1 MGERRRI
8 RPKSRQAWRTWLQK
22 NHASSTGVW
31 LVYAKKH
38 SGLASLTYNDAVEEA
53 LCFGW
58 IDSKINP
65 IDDTFYMQVFT
76 PRKPQ
81 GAWSAL
87 NRTRVK
93 RLIAAGLMTAAGAA
107 AIKTA
112 KKLGTWEATTH
123 ADDLIIPP
131 DLANAL
137 ESNAEA
143 RRHWES
149 YTASR
154 RKGVLYRLAGAKR
167 PETRAKY
174 LREIIENMVRN
185 LSSEERRVMA
195 GFKRRQAAPRERRTS
210 KQH

>member
-1 MGERRRI
+1 MGEFRRV
-8 RPKSRQAWRTWLQK
+8 RPKSRQAWRAWLQK
-22 NHASSTGVW
+22 NHASSDGVW

-38 SGLASLTYNDAVEEA
+38 SGVASLTYNDAVEEA

-81 GAWSAL
+81 SVWSAL

-93 RLIAAGLMTAAGAA
+93 RLVAAGLMTAAGAA
-107 AIKTA
+107 AISAA
-112 KKLGTWEATTH
+112 KKSGAWEATKH
-123 ADDLIIPP
+123 VDALIVPP
-131 DLANAL
+131 DLAKAL
-137 ESNAEA
+137 EANAEA

-149 YTASR
+149 YTPSR

-167 PETRAKY
+167 PETRARY
-174 LREIIENMVRN
+174 LREIIDHMVNN
-185 LSSEERRVMA
+185 LSSEQRRVMA
-195 GFKRRQAAPRERRTS
+195 GFKPKSKSARAVKRER
-210 KQH
+210 